1 MRCRIIFDL
10 LLTVVLLFE
19 VLHQIT
25 GNMLHEVVGAAFF
38 VCIVVHLTFA
48 ARWIKG
54 AAGSLKA
61 GELAK
66 RQKRLAV
73 IAALLAVDVI
83 VLLVSSIIISET
95 LWGFGVNLTA
105 LNPGNIFYPI
115 HTVAAYVLCILVLG
129 HLSMHWITVADT
141 LRVPYDPSRREAITS
156 ALNGVV
162 MIGGIAL
169 GVIGV
174 TRAGFQASDYAI
186 SSEDDESKT
195 VESGYREINAH
206 TGEYTTDHSFEAAAI
221 TDSDTGKEDS
231 AAAGEDDGVARC
243 PICPRQCKL
252 SSPRCGRPKEA
263 GLI

>member
-1 MRCRIIFDL
+1 MRRRIIFDL
-10 LLTVVLLFE
+10 LLTVLLLFE

-38 VCIVVHLTFA
+38 VCIIVHLAFA
-48 ARWIKG
+48 SRWIKG
-54 AAGSLKA
+54 AAGSLKE

-66 RQKRLAV
+66 RQKKLAI
-73 IAALLAVDVI
+73 IAILLAIDVL
-83 VLLVSSIIISET
+83 VLLASSIIISET
-95 LWGFGVNLTA
+95 LWGWGVNLTA

-115 HTVAAYVLCILVLG
+115 HTVAAYALCILVLG
-129 HLSMHWITVADT
+129 HLSMHWITVAET
-141 LRVPYDPSRREAITS
+141 LSVSYDPSRREAITS

-169 GVIGV
+169 GVIGF
-174 TRAGFQASDYAI
+174 TRAGFQASDYSI
-186 SSEDDESKT
+186 NLDEDSKT
-195 VESGYREINAH
+195 VESGYRERDAH
-206 TGEYTTDHSFEAAAI
+206 TGEYTTNHSFEAAVI
-221 TDSDTGKEDS
+221 TESDSSKEES
-231 AAAGEDDGVARC
+231 SGSGEDDGAARC